1 MKKILFFAL
10 FLGGIFFS
18 LNVQAQLA
26 ACPPGFTSNGSS
38 MNVTISGS
46 STGLPFSV
54 TAVANTP
61 YNGFGVSCALASTG
75 NNSNGSVTATIVG
88 GSSPFTYN
96 LTGTSTAS
104 NTGVAGTTNTF
115 STLLGTNTGS
125 PVGSPYSVNV
135 VDANNCTAA
144 LSGPVRVTAPANL
157 VAGTCMTADLCQ
169 TNSAQVQVSAAGGVA
184 GYGVTWTAV
193 ANAPFVGTPG
203 GTPASQTI
211 ASSGGAALF
220 TGMTGNSTYHFVV
233 TDTNNCIVQ

>member
-104 NTGVAGTTNTF
+104 NTGDRK
-115 STLLGTNTGS
+115 STRL
-125 PVGSPYSVNV
+125 
-135 VDANNCTAA
+135 
-144 LSGPVRVTAPANL
+144 
-157 VAGTCMTADLCQ
+157 
-169 TNSAQVQVSAAGGVA
+169 NSSHVLRSRMPSSA
-184 GYGVTWTAV
+184 
-193 ANAPFVGTPG
+193 
-203 GTPASQTI
+203 
-211 ASSGGAALF
+211 
-220 TGMTGNSTYHFVV
+220 
-233 TDTNNCIVQ
+233 